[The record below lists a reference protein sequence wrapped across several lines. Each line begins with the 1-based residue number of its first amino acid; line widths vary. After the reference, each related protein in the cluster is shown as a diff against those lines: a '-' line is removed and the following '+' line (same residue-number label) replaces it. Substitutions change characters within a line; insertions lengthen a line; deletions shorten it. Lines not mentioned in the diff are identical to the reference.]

1 MNKNKNAKKR
11 LSLII
16 ALIVIAAGA
25 AAYWQFNSS
34 KTAKPDAKGAQ
45 AQTSTQT
52 NRGTSGSRRP
62 PLPPVQVAT
71 SVQEDVP
78 QFLSALGT
86 VRATNSVTVTSRVEG
101 QLMALHFTEGQQVKQ
116 GDLLAEIDSRP
127 FEVQLAQAKGQLAK
141 DQATLANARLDLAR
155 YQKLAKT
162 NLVSQQELD
171 NQVALVK
178 QSEAS
183 LRIDE
188 ATISNAQ
195 LQLTYSKI
203 TAPISGRVGLKQV
216 DVGNYISGGSSTPIV
231 VINQMDPV
239 DVLFTLPEQEL
250 NRVIQARKTNAELS
264 VTAFDRNNQYEL
276 AQGKL
281 FSVDNQI
288 DAATGTIKLKA
299 RFPQQENTL
308 FPNQFVNIRLYVK
321 TLEKAV
327 VIPNAALQ
335 MGNEGHFVWAVDE
348 ENKVSKLRVEV
359 ALQNAEKVVIASGLS
374 ANQRVVTDGVDRLT
388 QGAKVDIVTPAAPKS
403 KENNRV
409 VAEKA

>member
-1 MNKNKNAKKR
+1 MNKNKSAKKR
-11 LSLII
+11 VSLII
-16 ALIVIAAGA
+16 ALIVVIAGA
-25 AAYWQFNSS
+25 YAYWQFNAA
-34 KTAKPDAKGAQ
+34 KTASPENKGAQ
-45 AQTSTQT
+45 VTNSQ

-71 SVQEDVP
+71 SIQEDVP

-86 VRATNSVTVTSRVEG
+86 VKATNSVTVTSRVEG
-101 QLMALHFTEGQQVKQ
+101 QLMALHFTEGEHVQK
-116 GDLLAEIDSRP
+116 GDLLAEIDPRP

-171 NQVALVK
+171 NQQALVK

-183 LRIDE
+183 IRIDE

-239 DVLFTLPEQEL
+239 DVIFTLPEQDL
-250 NRVIQARKTNAELS
+250 ANVIQARKNNTNLLVIAL
-264 VTAFDRNNQYEL
+264 DRNNQFEL
-276 AQGKL
+276 AKGEL

-288 DAATGTIKLKA
+288 DATTGTIKLKA
-299 RFPQQENTL
+299 RFPQQETTL
-308 FPNQFVNIRLYVK
+308 FPNQFVNVRLYVT

-335 MGNEGHFVWAVDE
+335 MGNEGHFVWVVDS
-348 ENKVSKLRVEV
+348 ENKVNKLRVEV

-374 ANQRVVTDGVDRLT
+374 ADQRVVTDGVDRLT
-388 QGAKVDIVTPAAPKS
+388 QGAKVDIVTPTAPKT

>member
-1 MNKNKNAKKR
+1 MNKNKNVKKR
-11 LSLII
+11 VSLII
-16 ALIVIAAGA
+16 ALVVVIAGGY
-25 AAYWQFNSS
+25 AYWQFNAA
-34 KTAKPDAKGAQ
+34 KTASPENKAAQ
-45 AQTSTQT
+45 ATSSQ

-71 SVQEDVP
+71 STQEDVP

-86 VRATNSVTVTSRVEG
+86 VKATNSVTVTSRVEG
-101 QLMALHFTEGQQVKQ
+101 QLMALHFTEGQHVQK

-171 NQVALVK
+171 NQQALVK

-183 LRIDE
+183 IRIDE
-188 ATISNAQ
+188 ASISNAQ

-203 TAPISGRVGLKQV
+203 TAPISGQVGLKQV
-216 DVGNYISGGSSTPIV
+216 DVGNYIYGGSSTPIV

-239 DVLFTLPEQEL
+239 DVLFTLPEQDL
-250 NRVIQARKTNAELS
+250 AKVIQARKNNADLP
-264 VTAFDRNNQYEL
+264 VTALDRNNQFEL
-276 AQGKL
+276 AKGKL

-288 DAATGTIKLKA
+288 DATTGTIKLKA
-299 RFPQQENTL
+299 RFPQQETTL
-308 FPNQFVNIRLYVK
+308 FPNQFVNVRLYVT

-335 MGNEGHFVWAVDE
+335 MGNEGHFVWVVDS

-374 ANQRVVTDGVDRLT
+374 AEQRVVTDGVDRLT
-388 QGAKVDIVTPAAPKS
+388 QGAKVDIVTPTAPKA

>member
-1 MNKNKNAKKR
+1 MNKNKNVKKR
-11 LSLII
+11 VSLII
-16 ALIVIAAGA
+16 ALVVVIAGGY
-25 AAYWQFNSS
+25 AYWQFNAA
-34 KTAKPDAKGAQ
+34 KTASPENKATQ
-45 AQTSTQT
+45 ATSSQ

-71 SVQEDVP
+71 STQEDVP

-86 VRATNSVTVTSRVEG
+86 VKATNSVTVTSRVEG
-101 QLMALHFTEGQQVKQ
+101 QLMALHFTEGQHVQK

-171 NQVALVK
+171 NQQALVK

-183 LRIDE
+183 IRIDE
-188 ATISNAQ
+188 ASISNAQ

-203 TAPISGRVGLKQV
+203 TAPISGQVGLKQV

-239 DVLFTLPEQEL
+239 DVLFTLPEQDL
-250 NRVIQARKTNAELS
+250 AKVIQARKNNADLP
-264 VTAFDRNNQYEL
+264 VTALDRNNQFEL
-276 AQGKL
+276 AKGKL

-288 DAATGTIKLKA
+288 DATTGTIKLKA
-299 RFPQQENTL
+299 RFPQQETTL
-308 FPNQFVNIRLYVK
+308 FPNQFVNVRLYVT

-335 MGNEGHFVWAVDE
+335 MGNEGHFVWVVDS

-374 ANQRVVTDGVDRLT
+374 AEQRVVTDGVDRLT
-388 QGAKVDIVTPAAPKS
+388 QGAKVDIVTPTAPKA

>member
-11 LSLII
+11 VSLII
-16 ALIVIAAGA
+16 ALIAVIAGSY
-25 AAYWQFNSS
+25 AYWQFN
-34 KTAKPDAKGAQ
+34 TAKTISPENKGAQ
-45 AQTSTQT
+45 ATHSQS
-52 NRGTSGSRRP
+52 RGTAGSRRP
-62 PLPPVQVAT
+62 PMPPVQVAT
-71 SVQEDVP
+71 STQEDVP

-86 VRATNSVTVTSRVEG
+86 VKATNSVIVTSRVEG
-101 QLMALHFTEGQQVKQ
+101 QLMALHFTEGQHVQQ
-116 GDLLAEIDSRP
+116 GDLLAEIDARP

-141 DQATLANARLDLAR
+141 DQATLANARLDLTR

-162 NLVSQQELD
+162 HLVSQQELD
-171 NQVALVK
+171 NQQALVK

-183 LRIDE
+183 IRIDE
-188 ATISNAQ
+188 AAISNAQ

-203 TAPISGRVGLKQV
+203 TAPISGQVGLKQV

-239 DVLFTLPEQEL
+239 DVLFTLPEQDL
-250 NRVIQARKTNAELS
+250 AKVIQARKNNADLP
-264 VTAFDRNNQYEL
+264 VTALDRNNQFEL

-288 DAATGTIKLKA
+288 DATTGTIKLKA
-299 RFPQQENTL
+299 RFPQQEATL
-308 FPNQFVNIRLYVK
+308 FPNQFVNVRLYVT

-335 MGNEGHFVWAVDE
+335 MGNEGHFVWVVDN

-374 ANQRVVTDGVDRLT
+374 ADQRVVTDGVDRLT
-388 QGAKVDIVTPAAPKS
+388 QGAKVEIVTPTAPQN
-403 KENNRV
+403 KENDRV
-409 VAEKA
+409 IAEKA

>member
-1 MNKNKNAKKR
+1 MNKNKNVKKR
-11 LSLII
+11 VSLII
-16 ALIVIAAGA
+16 ALVVVIAGGY
-25 AAYWQFNSS
+25 AYWQFNAA
-34 KTAKPDAKGAQ
+34 KTASPENKAAQ
-45 AQTSTQT
+45 ATSSQ

-71 SVQEDVP
+71 STQEDVP

-86 VRATNSVTVTSRVEG
+86 VKATNSVTVTSRVEG
-101 QLMALHFTEGQQVKQ
+101 QLMALHFTEGQHVQK

-171 NQVALVK
+171 NQQALVK

-183 LRIDE
+183 IRIDE
-188 ATISNAQ
+188 ASISNAQ

-203 TAPISGRVGLKQV
+203 TAPISGQVGLKQV

-239 DVLFTLPEQEL
+239 DVLFTLPEQDL
-250 NRVIQARKTNAELS
+250 AKVIQARKNNADLP
-264 VTAFDRNNQYEL
+264 VTALDRNNQFEL
-276 AQGKL
+276 AKGKL

-288 DAATGTIKLKA
+288 DATTGTIKLKA
-299 RFPQQENTL
+299 RFPQQETTL
-308 FPNQFVNIRLYVK
+308 FPNQFVNVRLYVT

-335 MGNEGHFVWAVDE
+335 MGNEGHFVWVVDS

-374 ANQRVVTDGVDRLT
+374 AEQRVVTDGVDRLT
-388 QGAKVDIVTPAAPKS
+388 QGAKVDIVTPTAPKA

-409 VAEKA
+409 VTEKA

>member
-11 LSLII
+11 VSLLI
-16 ALIVIAAGA
+16 ALIVVIAGGY
-25 AAYWQFNSS
+25 AYWQFNAANTASPENKGTQATSS
-34 KTAKPDAKGAQ
+34 Q
-45 AQTSTQT
+45 
-52 NRGTSGSRRP
+52 NRGTAGSRRP

-71 SVQEDVP
+71 STQEDVP

-86 VRATNSVTVTSRVEG
+86 VKATNSVTVTSRVEG
-101 QLMALHFTEGQQVKQ
+101 QLMALHFTEGQHVQK

-141 DQATLANARLDLAR
+141 DQATLANARLDLVR

-162 NLVSQQELD
+162 HLVSQQELD
-171 NQVALVK
+171 NQQALVK

-183 LRIDE
+183 IRIDE

-203 TAPISGRVGLKQV
+203 TAPISGQVGLKQV

-239 DVLFTLPEQEL
+239 DVLFTLPEQDL
-250 NRVIQARKTNAELS
+250 ANVIQARKNNADLP
-264 VTAFDRNNQYEL
+264 VTALDRNNQFEL
-276 AQGKL
+276 AKGTL

-288 DAATGTIKLKA
+288 DATTGTIKLKA
-299 RFPQQENTL
+299 RFPQQETTL
-308 FPNQFVNIRLYVK
+308 FPNQFVNVRLYVT

-335 MGNEGHFVWAVDE
+335 MGNEGHFVWVVDSE
-348 ENKVSKLRVEV
+348 DKVSKLRVEV

-374 ANQRVVTDGVDRLT
+374 ADQRVVTDGVDRLT
-388 QGAKVDIVTPAAPKS
+388 QGAKVDIVTPTAPKT

>member
-1 MNKNKNAKKR
+1 MNKNKNVKKR
-11 LSLII
+11 VSLII
-16 ALIVIAAGA
+16 ALVVVIAGGY
-25 AAYWQFNSS
+25 AYWQFNAA
-34 KTAKPDAKGAQ
+34 KTASPENKAAQ
-45 AQTSTQT
+45 ATSSQ

-71 SVQEDVP
+71 STQEDVP

-86 VRATNSVTVTSRVEG
+86 VKATNSVTVTSRVEG
-101 QLMALHFTEGQQVKQ
+101 QLMALHFTEGQHVQK

-171 NQVALVK
+171 NQQALVK

-183 LRIDE
+183 IRIDE
-188 ATISNAQ
+188 ASISNAQ

-203 TAPISGRVGLKQV
+203 TAPISGQVGLKQV

-239 DVLFTLPEQEL
+239 DVLFTLPEQDL
-250 NRVIQARKTNAELS
+250 AKVIQARKNNADLP
-264 VTAFDRNNQYEL
+264 VTALDRNNQFEL
-276 AQGKL
+276 AKGKL

-288 DAATGTIKLKA
+288 DATTGTIKLKA
-299 RFPQQENTL
+299 RFPQQETTL
-308 FPNQFVNIRLYVK
+308 FPNQFVNVRLYVT

-335 MGNEGHFVWAVDE
+335 MGNEGHFVWVVDS

-359 ALQNAEKVVIASGLS
+359 ALQNAEKAVIASGLS
-374 ANQRVVTDGVDRLT
+374 AEQRVVTDGVDRLT
-388 QGAKVDIVTPAAPKS
+388 QGAKVDIVTPTAPKA

>member
-1 MNKNKNAKKR
+1 MNKNKSAKKR
-11 LSLII
+11 VSLII
-16 ALIVIAAGA
+16 ALIVVIAGA
-25 AAYWQFNSS
+25 YAYWQFNAA
-34 KTAKPDAKGAQ
+34 KTASPENKGAQ
-45 AQTSTQT
+45 VTNSQ

-71 SVQEDVP
+71 STQEDVP

-86 VRATNSVTVTSRVEG
+86 VKATNSVTVTSRVEG
-101 QLMALHFTEGQQVKQ
+101 QLMALHFTEGQHVQK
-116 GDLLAEIDSRP
+116 GDLLAEIDPRP

-171 NQVALVK
+171 NQQALVK

-183 LRIDE
+183 IRIDE

-239 DVLFTLPEQEL
+239 DVIFTLPEQDL
-250 NRVIQARKTNAELS
+250 ANVIQARKNNTNLPVIAL
-264 VTAFDRNNQYEL
+264 DRNNQFEL
-276 AQGKL
+276 AKGEL

-288 DAATGTIKLKA
+288 DATTGTIKLKA
-299 RFPQQENTL
+299 RFPQQETTL
-308 FPNQFVNIRLYVK
+308 FPNQFVNVRLYVT

-335 MGNEGHFVWAVDE
+335 MGNEGHFVWVVDS

-374 ANQRVVTDGVDRLT
+374 ADQRVVTDGVDRLT
-388 QGAKVDIVTPAAPKS
+388 QGAKVDIVTPTVPKT

>member
-11 LSLII
+11 VSLII
-16 ALIVIAAGA
+16 ALIVVIAGGY
-25 AAYWQFNSS
+25 AYWQFNAA
-34 KTAKPDAKGAQ
+34 KTASPENKGTQATNAQ
-45 AQTSTQT
+45 

-71 SVQEDVP
+71 STQEDVP

-86 VRATNSVTVTSRVEG
+86 VKATNSVTVTSRVEG
-101 QLMALHFTEGQQVKQ
+101 QLMALHFTEGQQVQK

-127 FEVQLAQAKGQLAK
+127 FQVQLAQAKGQLAK

-171 NQVALVK
+171 NQQALVK

-183 LRIDE
+183 IRIDE
-188 ATISNAQ
+188 ASISNAQ

-203 TAPISGRVGLKQV
+203 TAPISGQVGLKQV

-239 DVLFTLPEQEL
+239 DVLFTLPEQDL
-250 NRVIQARKTNAELS
+250 AQVIQARKNNADLP
-264 VTAFDRNNQYEL
+264 VTALDRNNQFEL
-276 AQGKL
+276 AKGKL

-288 DAATGTIKLKA
+288 DATTGTIKLKA
-299 RFPQQENTL
+299 RFPQQETTL
-308 FPNQFVNIRLYVK
+308 FPNQFVNVRLYVT

-335 MGNEGHFVWAVDE
+335 MGNEGHFVWVVDS
-348 ENKVSKLRVEV
+348 ENKVGKLRVEV

-374 ANQRVVTDGVDRLT
+374 AEQRVVTDGVDRLT
-388 QGAKVDIVTPAAPKS
+388 QGAKVDIVTPTAPKT

>member
-1 MNKNKNAKKR
+1 MNKNKNVKKR
-11 LSLII
+11 VSLII
-16 ALIVIAAGA
+16 ALVVVIAGGY
-25 AAYWQFNSS
+25 AYWQFNAA
-34 KTAKPDAKGAQ
+34 KTASPENKAAQ
-45 AQTSTQT
+45 ATSSQ

-71 SVQEDVP
+71 STQEDVP

-86 VRATNSVTVTSRVEG
+86 VKATNSVTVTSRVEG
-101 QLMALHFTEGQQVKQ
+101 QLMVLHFTEGQHVQK

-171 NQVALVK
+171 NQQALVK

-183 LRIDE
+183 IRIDE
-188 ATISNAQ
+188 ASISNAQ

-203 TAPISGRVGLKQV
+203 TAPISGQVGLKQV

-239 DVLFTLPEQEL
+239 DVLFTLPEQDL
-250 NRVIQARKTNAELS
+250 AKVIQARKNNADLP
-264 VTAFDRNNQYEL
+264 VTALDRNNQFEL
-276 AQGKL
+276 AKGKL

-288 DAATGTIKLKA
+288 DATTGTIKLKA
-299 RFPQQENTL
+299 RFPQQETTL
-308 FPNQFVNIRLYVK
+308 FPNQFVNIRLYVT

-335 MGNEGHFVWAVDE
+335 MGNEGHFVWVVDS

-374 ANQRVVTDGVDRLT
+374 AEQRVVTDGVDRLT
-388 QGAKVDIVTPAAPKS
+388 QGAKVDIVTPTAPKA

>member
-1 MNKNKNAKKR
+1 MNKNKNVKKR
-11 LSLII
+11 VSLII
-16 ALIVIAAGA
+16 ALVVVITGGY
-25 AAYWQFNSS
+25 AYWQFNAA
-34 KTAKPDAKGAQ
+34 KTASPENKAAQ
-45 AQTSTQT
+45 ATSSQ

-71 SVQEDVP
+71 STQEDVP

-86 VRATNSVTVTSRVEG
+86 VKATNSVTVTSRVEG
-101 QLMALHFTEGQQVKQ
+101 QLMALHFTEGQHVQK

-171 NQVALVK
+171 NQQALVK

-183 LRIDE
+183 IRIDE
-188 ATISNAQ
+188 ASISNAQ

-203 TAPISGRVGLKQV
+203 TAPISGQVGLKQV

-239 DVLFTLPEQEL
+239 DVLFTLPEQDL
-250 NRVIQARKTNAELS
+250 AKVIQARKNNADLP
-264 VTAFDRNNQYEL
+264 VTALDRNNQFEL
-276 AQGKL
+276 AKGKL

-288 DAATGTIKLKA
+288 DATTGTIKLKA
-299 RFPQQENTL
+299 RFPQQETTL
-308 FPNQFVNIRLYVK
+308 FPNQFVNVRLYVT

-335 MGNEGHFVWAVDE
+335 MGNEGHFVWVVDS

-374 ANQRVVTDGVDRLT
+374 AEQRVVTDGVDRLT
-388 QGAKVDIVTPAAPKS
+388 QGAKVDIVTPTAPKA

>member
-11 LSLII
+11 VSLII
-16 ALIVIAAGA
+16 ALIVVIAGGY
-25 AAYWQFNSS
+25 AYWQFNAA
-34 KTAKPDAKGAQ
+34 KTASPENKVAQ
-45 AQTSTQT
+45 AT
-52 NRGTSGSRRP
+52 NSQSRSTSGSRRP

-71 SVQEDVP
+71 STQEDVP

-86 VRATNSVTVTSRVEG
+86 VKATNSVTVTSRVEG
-101 QLMALHFTEGQQVKQ
+101 QLMALHFTEGQHVQQ

-171 NQVALVK
+171 NQQALVK

-183 LRIDE
+183 IRIDE

-203 TAPISGRVGLKQV
+203 TAPISGQVGLKQV

-239 DVLFTLPEQEL
+239 DVLFTLPEQDL
-250 NRVIQARKTNAELS
+250 AKVIQARKNSADLP
-264 VTAFDRNNQYEL
+264 VTALDRNNQFEL

-288 DAATGTIKLKA
+288 DATTGTIKLKA
-299 RFPQQENTL
+299 RFPQQETTL
-308 FPNQFVNIRLYVK
+308 FPNQFVNVRLYVA

-335 MGNEGHFVWAVDE
+335 MGNEGHFVWVVDS
-348 ENKVSKLRVEV
+348 ENKVSKLRVEI

-374 ANQRVVTDGVDRLT
+374 ADQRVVTDGVDRLT
-388 QGAKVDIVTPAAPKS
+388 QGAKVEIVTPTAPKT

>member
-11 LSLII
+11 VSLII
-16 ALIVIAAGA
+16 ALIVVIAGGY
-25 AAYWQFNSS
+25 AYWQFNAA
-34 KTAKPDAKGAQ
+34 KTTPPENKETQ
-45 AQTSTQT
+45 ATNSQ

-71 SVQEDVP
+71 STQEDVP

-86 VRATNSVTVTSRVEG
+86 VKATNSVTVTSRVEG
-101 QLMALHFTEGQQVKQ
+101 QLMALHFTEGQHVQK

-171 NQVALVK
+171 NQQALVK

-183 LRIDE
+183 IRIDE

-203 TAPISGRVGLKQV
+203 TAPISGQVGLKQV

-239 DVLFTLPEQEL
+239 DVLFTLPEQDL
-250 NRVIQARKTNAELS
+250 ANVIQARKNNADLP
-264 VTAFDRNNQYEL
+264 VIALDRNNQFEL
-276 AQGKL
+276 AKGKL

-288 DAATGTIKLKA
+288 DATTGTIKLKA
-299 RFPQQENTL
+299 RFPQQETTL
-308 FPNQFVNIRLYVK
+308 FPNQFVNVRLYVT

-335 MGNEGHFVWAVDE
+335 MGNEGHFVWVVDS

-359 ALQNAEKVVIASGLS
+359 ALQNSEKVVIASGLS
-374 ANQRVVTDGVDRLT
+374 ADQRVVTDGVDRLT
-388 QGAKVDIVTPAAPKS
+388 PGAKVDIVTPTAPKT

>member
-11 LSLII
+11 VSLII
-16 ALIVIAAGA
+16 ALIVVIAGGY
-25 AAYWQFNSS
+25 AYWQLNAA
-34 KTAKPDAKGAQ
+34 KTASPENKGAQ
-45 AQTSTQT
+45 AANSQS
-52 NRGTSGSRRP
+52 RGTSRSRRP

-71 SVQEDVP
+71 STQENVP

-86 VRATNSVTVTSRVEG
+86 VKATNSVTVTSRVEG
-101 QLMALHFTEGQQVKQ
+101 QLMALHFTEGQYVQK
-116 GDLLAEIDSRP
+116 GDLLAEIDARP

-162 NLVSQQELD
+162 HLVSQQELD
-171 NQVALVK
+171 NQQALVK

-183 LRIDE
+183 IRIDE

-239 DVLFTLPEQEL
+239 DVLFTLPEQDL
-250 NRVIQARKTNAELS
+250 ANVIQARKNNADLP
-264 VTAFDRNNQYEL
+264 VTALDRNNQFEL
-276 AQGKL
+276 AQGTL

-299 RFPQQENTL
+299 RFPQQETTL
-308 FPNQFVNIRLYVK
+308 FPNQFVNVRLYVT

-335 MGNEGHFVWAVDE
+335 MGNEGHFVWVVDSE
-348 ENKVSKLRVEV
+348 DKVSKLRVEV
-359 ALQNAEKVVIASGLS
+359 ALQNAEKVVIASGLL
-374 ANQRVVTDGVDRLT
+374 ADQRVVTDGVDRLT
-388 QGAKVDIVTPAAPKS
+388 QGVKVDIVTSTAPKS

>member
-11 LSLII
+11 VSLII
-16 ALIVIAAGA
+16 ALIVVIAGGY
-25 AAYWQFNSS
+25 AYWQFNAA
-34 KTAKPDAKGAQ
+34 KTTLPENKEAQ
-45 AQTSTQT
+45 ATNSQ

-71 SVQEDVP
+71 STQEDVP

-86 VRATNSVTVTSRVEG
+86 VKATNSVTVTSRVEG
-101 QLMALHFTEGQQVKQ
+101 QLMALHFTEGQHVQK

-171 NQVALVK
+171 NQQALVK

-183 LRIDE
+183 IRIDE

-203 TAPISGRVGLKQV
+203 TAPISGQVGLKQV
-216 DVGNYISGGSSTPIV
+216 DVGNYISGGASTPIV

-239 DVLFTLPEQEL
+239 DVLFTLPEQDL
-250 NRVIQARKTNAELS
+250 ANVIQARKNNADLP
-264 VTAFDRNNQYEL
+264 VIALDRNNQFEL
-276 AQGKL
+276 AKGKL

-288 DAATGTIKLKA
+288 DATTGTIKLKA
-299 RFPQQENTL
+299 RFPQQETTL
-308 FPNQFVNIRLYVK
+308 FPNQFVNVRLYVT

-335 MGNEGHFVWAVDE
+335 MGNEGHFVWVVDS

-374 ANQRVVTDGVDRLT
+374 TDQRVVTDGVDRLT
-388 QGAKVDIVTPAAPKS
+388 PGAKVDIVTPTAPKT

>member
-1 MNKNKNAKKR
+1 MNKNKNVKKR
-11 LSLII
+11 VSLII
-16 ALIVIAAGA
+16 ALVVVIAGGYV
-25 AAYWQFNSS
+25 YWQFNAA
-34 KTAKPDAKGAQ
+34 KTASPENKAAQ
-45 AQTSTQT
+45 ATSSQ

-71 SVQEDVP
+71 STQEDVP

-86 VRATNSVTVTSRVEG
+86 VKATNSVTVTSRVEG
-101 QLMALHFTEGQQVKQ
+101 QLMALHFTEGQHVQK

-171 NQVALVK
+171 NQQALVK

-183 LRIDE
+183 IRIDE
-188 ATISNAQ
+188 ASISNAQ

-203 TAPISGRVGLKQV
+203 TAPISGQVGLKQV

-239 DVLFTLPEQEL
+239 DVLFTLPEQDL
-250 NRVIQARKTNAELS
+250 AKVIQARKNNADLP
-264 VTAFDRNNQYEL
+264 VTALDRNNQFEL
-276 AQGKL
+276 AKGKL

-288 DAATGTIKLKA
+288 DATTGTIKLKA
-299 RFPQQENTL
+299 RFPQQETTL
-308 FPNQFVNIRLYVK
+308 FPNQFVNVRLYVT

-335 MGNEGHFVWAVDE
+335 MGNEGHFVWVVDS

-374 ANQRVVTDGVDRLT
+374 AEQRVVTDGVDRLT
-388 QGAKVDIVTPAAPKS
+388 QGAKVDIVTPTAPKA

>member
-1 MNKNKNAKKR
+1 MNKNKNVKKR
-11 LSLII
+11 VSLII
-16 ALIVIAAGA
+16 ALVVVIAGGY
-25 AAYWQFNSS
+25 AYWQFNAA
-34 KTAKPDAKGAQ
+34 KTASPENKAAQ
-45 AQTSTQT
+45 ATSSQ

-71 SVQEDVP
+71 STQEDVP

-86 VRATNSVTVTSRVEG
+86 VKATNSVTVTSRVEG
-101 QLMALHFTEGQQVKQ
+101 QLMALHFTEGQHVQK

-171 NQVALVK
+171 NQQALVK

-183 LRIDE
+183 IRIDE
-188 ATISNAQ
+188 ASISNAQ

-203 TAPISGRVGLKQV
+203 TAPISGQVGLKQV

-239 DVLFTLPEQEL
+239 DVLFTLPEQDL
-250 NRVIQARKTNAELS
+250 AKVIQARTNNADLP
-264 VTAFDRNNQYEL
+264 VTALDRNNQFEL
-276 AQGKL
+276 AKGKL

-288 DAATGTIKLKA
+288 DATTGTIKLKA
-299 RFPQQENTL
+299 RFPQQETTL
-308 FPNQFVNIRLYVK
+308 FPNQFVNIRLYVT

-335 MGNEGHFVWAVDE
+335 MGNEGHFVWVVDS

-374 ANQRVVTDGVDRLT
+374 AEQRVVTDGVDRLT
-388 QGAKVDIVTPAAPKS
+388 QGAKVDIVTPTAPKA

>member
-11 LSLII
+11 VSLII
-16 ALIVIAAGA
+16 ALIVVIAGGY
-25 AAYWQFNSS
+25 AYWQFNAA
-34 KTAKPDAKGAQ
+34 KTTLPENKEAQ
-45 AQTSTQT
+45 ATNSQ

-71 SVQEDVP
+71 STQEDVP

-86 VRATNSVTVTSRVEG
+86 VKATNSVTVTSRVEG
-101 QLMALHFTEGQQVKQ
+101 QLMALHFTEGQHVQK

-171 NQVALVK
+171 NQQALVK

-183 LRIDE
+183 IRIDE

-203 TAPISGRVGLKQV
+203 TAPISGQVGLKQV

-239 DVLFTLPEQEL
+239 DVLFTLPEQDL
-250 NRVIQARKTNAELS
+250 ANVIQARKNNADLP
-264 VTAFDRNNQYEL
+264 VIALDRNNQFEL
-276 AQGKL
+276 AKGKL

-288 DAATGTIKLKA
+288 DATTGTIKLKA
-299 RFPQQENTL
+299 RFPQQETTL
-308 FPNQFVNIRLYVK
+308 FPNQFVNVRLYVT

-335 MGNEGHFVWAVDE
+335 MGNEGHFVWVVDS

-374 ANQRVVTDGVDRLT
+374 TDQRIVTDGVDRLT
-388 QGAKVDIVTPAAPKS
+388 PGAKVDIVTPTAPKT

>member
-11 LSLII
+11 VSLII
-16 ALIVIAAGA
+16 ALIVVIAGGY
-25 AAYWQFNSS
+25 AYWQFNAV
-34 KTAKPDAKGAQ
+34 KTTPPENKETQ
-45 AQTSTQT
+45 ATNSQ

-71 SVQEDVP
+71 STQEDVP

-86 VRATNSVTVTSRVEG
+86 VKATNSVTVTSRVEG
-101 QLMALHFTEGQQVKQ
+101 QLMALHFTEGQHVQK

-171 NQVALVK
+171 NQQALVK

-183 LRIDE
+183 IRIDE

-203 TAPISGRVGLKQV
+203 TAPISGQVGLKQV

-239 DVLFTLPEQEL
+239 DVLFTLPEQDL
-250 NRVIQARKTNAELS
+250 ANVIQARKNNADLP
-264 VTAFDRNNQYEL
+264 VIALDRNNQFEL
-276 AQGKL
+276 AKGKL
-281 FSVDNQI
+281 FSLDNQI
-288 DAATGTIKLKA
+288 DATTGTIKLKA
-299 RFPQQENTL
+299 RFPQQETTL
-308 FPNQFVNIRLYVK
+308 FPNQFVNVRLYVT

-335 MGNEGHFVWAVDE
+335 MGNEGHFVWVVDS

-359 ALQNAEKVVIASGLS
+359 ALQNSEKVVIASGLS
-374 ANQRVVTDGVDRLT
+374 ADQRVVTDGVDRLT
-388 QGAKVDIVTPAAPKS
+388 PGAKVDIVTPTAPKT

>member
-11 LSLII
+11 VSLII
-16 ALIVIAAGA
+16 ALIVVAAGA
-25 AAYWQFNSS
+25 YAYWQFNAAKTTSPENKGTQATSS
-34 KTAKPDAKGAQ
+34 Q
-45 AQTSTQT
+45 

-62 PLPPVQVAT
+62 PMPPVQVAT
-71 SVQEDVP
+71 SIQEDVP

-86 VRATNSVTVTSRVEG
+86 VKATNSVTVTSRVEG
-101 QLMALHFTEGQQVKQ
+101 QLMALHFTEGQQVQK

-141 DQATLANARLDLAR
+141 DQATLANARLDLVR

-171 NQVALVK
+171 NQQALVK

-183 LRIDE
+183 IRIDE
-188 ATISNAQ
+188 AAISNAQ

-239 DVLFTLPEQEL
+239 DVLFTLPEQDL
-250 NRVIQARKTNAELS
+250 ANVIQARKNKTDLPVKAL
-264 VTAFDRNNQYEL
+264 DRNNQFEL
-276 AQGKL
+276 AQGTL
-281 FSVDNQI
+281 FSIDNQI
-288 DAATGTIKLKA
+288 DATTGTIKLKA

-308 FPNQFVNIRLYVK
+308 FPNQFVNIRLYVT

-335 MGNEGHFVWAVDE
+335 MGNEGHFVWVVDSE
-348 ENKVSKLRVEV
+348 DKVSKLRVEV

-388 QGAKVDIVTPAAPKS
+388 QGAKVDIVTPTTPKN
-403 KENNRV
+403 KENDRV

>member
-11 LSLII
+11 VSLII
-16 ALIVIAAGA
+16 ALIVVIAGGY
-25 AAYWQFNSS
+25 AYWQFNAA
-34 KTAKPDAKGAQ
+34 KTASPENKGTQ
-45 AQTSTQT
+45 ATNTQS
-52 NRGTSGSRRP
+52 RGTSGSRRP
-62 PLPPVQVAT
+62 PLSPVQVAT
-71 SVQEDVP
+71 STQEDVP

-86 VRATNSVTVTSRVEG
+86 VKATNSVTVTSRVEG
-101 QLMALHFTEGQQVKQ
+101 QLMALHFTEGQQVQK

-141 DQATLANARLDLAR
+141 DQATLANARLDLVR

-171 NQVALVK
+171 NQQALVK

-183 LRIDE
+183 IRIDE

-239 DVLFTLPEQEL
+239 DVLFTLPEQDL
-250 NRVIQARKTNAELS
+250 ANVIQARKNNADLP
-264 VTAFDRNNQYEL
+264 VTALDRNNQFEL
-276 AQGKL
+276 AQGTL

-308 FPNQFVNIRLYVK
+308 FPNQFVNVRLYVT

-335 MGNEGHFVWAVDE
+335 MGNEGHFVWVVDSE
-348 ENKVSKLRVEV
+348 DKVSKLRVEV

-388 QGAKVDIVTPAAPKS
+388 QGAKVDIVTPTAPKN
-403 KENNRV
+403 KENDRV

>member
-1 MNKNKNAKKR
+1 M
-11 LSLII
+11 
-16 ALIVIAAGA
+16 
-25 AAYWQFNSS
+25 
-34 KTAKPDAKGAQ
+34 
-45 AQTSTQT
+45 
-52 NRGTSGSRRP
+52 
-62 PLPPVQVAT
+62 
-71 SVQEDVP
+71 
-78 QFLSALGT
+78 
-86 VRATNSVTVTSRVEG
+86 TVTSRVEG
-101 QLMALHFTEGQQVKQ
+101 QLMALHFTEGQQVQK

-141 DQATLANARLDLAR
+141 DQATLANARLDLVR

-171 NQVALVK
+171 NQQALVK

-183 LRIDE
+183 IRIDE

-239 DVLFTLPEQEL
+239 DVLFTLPEQDL
-250 NRVIQARKTNAELS
+250 ANVIQARKNNADLP
-264 VTAFDRNNQYEL
+264 VTALDRNNQFEL
-276 AQGKL
+276 AQGTL

-308 FPNQFVNIRLYVK
+308 FPNQFVNVRLYVT

-335 MGNEGHFVWAVDE
+335 MGNEGHFVWVVDSE
-348 ENKVSKLRVEV
+348 DKVSKLRVDV
-359 ALQNAEKVVIASGLS
+359 VLQNAEKVVIASGLS

-388 QGAKVDIVTPAAPKS
+388 QGAKVDIVTPTAPKN
-403 KENNRV
+403 KENDRV

>member
-1 MNKNKNAKKR
+1 MNKNKSAKKR
-11 LSLII
+11 VSLII
-16 ALIVIAAGA
+16 ALIVVIAGA
-25 AAYWQFNSS
+25 YAYWQFNAA
-34 KTAKPDAKGAQ
+34 KTASPENKGAQ
-45 AQTSTQT
+45 VTNSQ

-71 SVQEDVP
+71 SIQEDVP

-86 VRATNSVTVTSRVEG
+86 VKATNSVTVTSRVEG
-101 QLMALHFTEGQQVKQ
+101 QLMALHFTEGQHVQK
-116 GDLLAEIDSRP
+116 GDLLAEIDPRP

-171 NQVALVK
+171 NQQALVK

-183 LRIDE
+183 IRIDE

-203 TAPISGRVGLKQV
+203 TAPIPGRVGLKQV

-239 DVLFTLPEQEL
+239 DVIFTLPEQDL
-250 NRVIQARKTNAELS
+250 ANVIQARKNNTNLPVIAL
-264 VTAFDRNNQYEL
+264 DRNNQFEL
-276 AQGKL
+276 AKGEL

-288 DAATGTIKLKA
+288 DATTGTIKLKA
-299 RFPQQENTL
+299 RFPQQETTL
-308 FPNQFVNIRLYVK
+308 FPNQFVNVRLYVT

-335 MGNEGHFVWAVDE
+335 MGNEGHFVWVVDS

-374 ANQRVVTDGVDRLT
+374 ADQRVVTDGVDRLT
-388 QGAKVDIVTPAAPKS
+388 QGAKVDIVTPTAPKT

>member
-11 LSLII
+11 VSLII
-16 ALIVIAAGA
+16 ALIVVIAGGY
-25 AAYWQFNSS
+25 AYWQFNAA
-34 KTAKPDAKGAQ
+34 KTTPPENKETQ
-45 AQTSTQT
+45 ATNSQ

-71 SVQEDVP
+71 STQEDVP

-86 VRATNSVTVTSRVEG
+86 VKATNSVTVTSRVEG
-101 QLMALHFTEGQQVKQ
+101 QLMALHFTEGQHVQK

-171 NQVALVK
+171 NQQALVK

-183 LRIDE
+183 IRIDE

-203 TAPISGRVGLKQV
+203 TAPISGQVGLKQV

-239 DVLFTLPEQEL
+239 DVLFTLPEQDL
-250 NRVIQARKTNAELS
+250 ANVIQARKNNADLP
-264 VTAFDRNNQYEL
+264 VIALDRNNQFEL
-276 AQGKL
+276 AKGKL
-281 FSVDNQI
+281 FSLDNQI
-288 DAATGTIKLKA
+288 DATTGTIKLKA
-299 RFPQQENTL
+299 RFPQQETTL
-308 FPNQFVNIRLYVK
+308 FPNQFVNVRLYVT

-335 MGNEGHFVWAVDE
+335 MGNEGHFVWVVDS

-359 ALQNAEKVVIASGLS
+359 ALQNSEKVVIASGLS
-374 ANQRVVTDGVDRLT
+374 ADQRVVTDGVDRLT
-388 QGAKVDIVTPAAPKS
+388 PGAKVDIVTPTAPKT

>member
-11 LSLII
+11 VSLII
-16 ALIVIAAGA
+16 ALIVVIAGGY
-25 AAYWQFNSS
+25 AYWQFNAA
-34 KTAKPDAKGAQ
+34 KTTLPENKEAQ
-45 AQTSTQT
+45 ATNSQ

-71 SVQEDVP
+71 STQEDVP

-86 VRATNSVTVTSRVEG
+86 VKATNSVTVTSRVEG
-101 QLMALHFTEGQQVKQ
+101 QLMALHFTEGQHVQK

-171 NQVALVK
+171 NQQALVK

-183 LRIDE
+183 IRIDE

-203 TAPISGRVGLKQV
+203 TAPISGQVGLKQV

-239 DVLFTLPEQEL
+239 DVLFTLPEQDL
-250 NRVIQARKTNAELS
+250 ANVIQARKNNADLP
-264 VTAFDRNNQYEL
+264 VIALDRNNQFEL
-276 AQGKL
+276 AKGKL

-288 DAATGTIKLKA
+288 DATTGTIKLKA
-299 RFPQQENTL
+299 RFPQQETTL
-308 FPNQFVNIRLYVK
+308 FPNQFVNVRLYVT

-335 MGNEGHFVWAVDE
+335 MGNEGHFVWVVDS

-374 ANQRVVTDGVDRLT
+374 TDQRVVTDGVDRLT
-388 QGAKVDIVTPAAPKS
+388 PGAKVDIVTPTAPKT

>member
-1 MNKNKNAKKR
+1 MNKNKNVKKR
-11 LSLII
+11 ISLII
-16 ALIVIAAGA
+16 ALVVVIAGGY
-25 AAYWQFNSS
+25 AYWQFNAA
-34 KTAKPDAKGAQ
+34 KTASPENKAAQ
-45 AQTSTQT
+45 ATSSQ

-71 SVQEDVP
+71 STQEDVP

-86 VRATNSVTVTSRVEG
+86 VKATNSVTVTSRVEG
-101 QLMALHFTEGQQVKQ
+101 QLMALHFTEGQHVQK

-171 NQVALVK
+171 NQQALVK

-183 LRIDE
+183 IRIDE
-188 ATISNAQ
+188 ASISNAQ

-203 TAPISGRVGLKQV
+203 TAPISGQVGLKQV

-239 DVLFTLPEQEL
+239 DVLFTLPEQDL
-250 NRVIQARKTNAELS
+250 AKVIQARKNNADLP
-264 VTAFDRNNQYEL
+264 VTALDRNNQFEL
-276 AQGKL
+276 AKGKL

-288 DAATGTIKLKA
+288 DATTGTIKLKA
-299 RFPQQENTL
+299 RFPQQETTL
-308 FPNQFVNIRLYVK
+308 FPNQFVNVRLYVT

-335 MGNEGHFVWAVDE
+335 MGNEGHFVWVVDS

-374 ANQRVVTDGVDRLT
+374 AEQRVVTDGVDRLT
-388 QGAKVDIVTPAAPKS
+388 QGAKVDIVTPTAPKA

>member
-1 MNKNKNAKKR
+1 MNKNKNVKKR
-11 LSLII
+11 VSLII
-16 ALIVIAAGA
+16 ALVVVIAGGY
-25 AAYWQFNSS
+25 AYWQFNAA
-34 KTAKPDAKGAQ
+34 KTASPENKAAQ
-45 AQTSTQT
+45 ATSSQ

-71 SVQEDVP
+71 STQEDVP

-86 VRATNSVTVTSRVEG
+86 VKATNSVTVTSRVEG
-101 QLMALHFTEGQQVKQ
+101 QLMALHFTEGQHVQK

-171 NQVALVK
+171 NQQALVK

-183 LRIDE
+183 IRIDE
-188 ATISNAQ
+188 ASISNAQ

-203 TAPISGRVGLKQV
+203 TAPISGQVGLKQV

-239 DVLFTLPEQEL
+239 DVLFTLPEQDL
-250 NRVIQARKTNAELS
+250 AKVIQARKNNADLP
-264 VTAFDRNNQYEL
+264 VTALDRNNQFEL
-276 AQGKL
+276 AKGKL

-288 DAATGTIKLKA
+288 DATTGTIKLKA
-299 RFPQQENTL
+299 RFPQQETTL
-308 FPNQFVNIRLYVK
+308 FPNQFVNVRLYVT

-335 MGNEGHFVWAVDE
+335 MGNEGHFVWVVDS

-374 ANQRVVTDGVDRLT
+374 AEQRVVTDGVDRLT
-388 QGAKVDIVTPAAPKS
+388 QGAKVDIVTPTAPKA

>member
-11 LSLII
+11 VSLII
-16 ALIVIAAGA
+16 ALIVVIAGGY
-25 AAYWQFNSS
+25 AYWQFNAA
-34 KTAKPDAKGAQ
+34 KTASPENKGTQ
-45 AQTSTQT
+45 ATNTQS
-52 NRGTSGSRRP
+52 RGISGSRRP

-71 SVQEDVP
+71 STQEDVP

-86 VRATNSVTVTSRVEG
+86 VKATNSVTVTSRVEG
-101 QLMALHFTEGQQVKQ
+101 QLMALHFTEGQQVQK

-141 DQATLANARLDLAR
+141 DQATLANARLDLVR

-171 NQVALVK
+171 NQQALVK

-183 LRIDE
+183 IRIDE

-239 DVLFTLPEQEL
+239 DVLFTLPEQDL
-250 NRVIQARKTNAELS
+250 ANVIQARKNNADLP
-264 VTAFDRNNQYEL
+264 VTALDRNNQFEL
-276 AQGKL
+276 AQGTL

-308 FPNQFVNIRLYVK
+308 FPNQFVNVRLYVT

-335 MGNEGHFVWAVDE
+335 MGNEGHFVWVVDSE
-348 ENKVSKLRVEV
+348 DKVSKLRVEV

-388 QGAKVDIVTPAAPKS
+388 QGAKVDIVTPTAPKN
-403 KENNRV
+403 KENDRV

>member
-1 MNKNKNAKKR
+1 MNNNKKTKKR
-11 LSLII
+11 FFLII
-16 ALIVIAAGA
+16 TLFIVIAGA
-25 AAYWQFNSS
+25 IAYWQYSSNNSAPSVS
-34 KTAKPDAKGAQ
+34 KDTPTANTPNR
-45 AQTSTQT
+45 STV
-52 NRGTSGSRRP
+52 GSRRP
-62 PLPPVQVAT
+62 PMPPVQVAIST
-71 SVQEDVP
+71 QEDVP
-78 QFLSALGT
+78 QFLTALGT
-86 VRATNSVTVTSRVEG
+86 VKAVNSVTVTSRVEG
-101 QLMALHFTEGQQVKQ
+101 QLMALHFTEGQQVNK
-116 GDLLAEIDSRP
+116 GDLLAEIDPRP

-162 NLVSQQELD
+162 RLVSQQELD
-171 NQVALVK
+171 NQAALVK

-183 LRIDE
+183 ISIDK
-188 ATISNAQ
+188 AAINNAQ

-239 DVLFTLPEQEL
+239 DVLFTLPEQDL
-250 NRVIQARKTNAELS
+250 SQVILARKNSPTLPVIAL
-264 VTAFDRNNQYEL
+264 DRNNKIEL
-276 AQGKL
+276 AQGAL

-288 DAATGTIKLKA
+288 DDTTGTIKLKA
-299 RFPQQENTL
+299 RFPQQESTL
-308 FPNQFVNIRLYVK
+308 FPNQFVNIRLYVT

-335 MGNEGHFVWAVDE
+335 MGNEGHFVWVVDE
-348 ENKVSKLRVEV
+348 ENKVSKLAVEV
-359 ALQNAEKVVIASGLS
+359 ASQNADKVVIASGLS

-388 QGAKVDIVTPAAPKS
+388 QGAKVEIVTPLAPKA
-403 KENNRV
+403 KTTDPV

>member
-1 MNKNKNAKKR
+1 MNKNKNVKKR
-11 LSLII
+11 VSLII
-16 ALIVIAAGA
+16 ALVVVIAGGY
-25 AAYWQFNSS
+25 AYWQFNAA
-34 KTAKPDAKGAQ
+34 KTASPENKAAQ
-45 AQTSTQT
+45 ATSSQ

-71 SVQEDVP
+71 STQEDVP

-86 VRATNSVTVTSRVEG
+86 VKATNSVTVTSRVEG
-101 QLMALHFTEGQQVKQ
+101 QLMALHFTEGQHVQK

-171 NQVALVK
+171 NQQALVK

-183 LRIDE
+183 IRIDE
-188 ATISNAQ
+188 ASISNAQ

-203 TAPISGRVGLKQV
+203 TAPISGQVGLKQV

-239 DVLFTLPEQEL
+239 DVLFTLPEQDL
-250 NRVIQARKTNAELS
+250 AKVIQARKNNADLP
-264 VTAFDRNNQYEL
+264 VTALDRNNQFEL
-276 AQGKL
+276 AKGKL

-288 DAATGTIKLKA
+288 DATTGTIKLKA
-299 RFPQQENTL
+299 RFPQQETTL
-308 FPNQFVNIRLYVK
+308 FPSQFVNVRLYVT

-335 MGNEGHFVWAVDE
+335 MGNEGHFVWVVDS

-374 ANQRVVTDGVDRLT
+374 AEQRVVTDGVDRLT
-388 QGAKVDIVTPAAPKS
+388 QGAKVDIVTPTAPKA

-409 VAEKA
+409 VTEKA

>member
-1 MNKNKNAKKR
+1 MNKNKNTKKR

-16 ALIVIAAGA
+16 AVIVVAAGA
-25 AAYWQFNSS
+25 IAYWQLNTT
-34 KTAKPDAKGAQ
+34 KTVATETKGAQ
-45 AQTSTQT
+45 ATNTQ

-62 PLPPVQVAT
+62 PMPPVQVAIST
-71 SVQEDVP
+71 QEDVP

-101 QLMALHFTEGQQVKQ
+101 QLMSLHFTEGQQVKQ
-116 GDLLAEIDSRP
+116 GDLLAEIDARP

-162 NLVSQQELD
+162 HLVSQQELD

-183 LRIDE
+183 IRIDD
-188 ATISNAQ
+188 ASISNAQ

-239 DVLFTLPEQEL
+239 DVVFTIPEQAL
-250 NRVIQARKTNAELS
+250 IRVTQARKTTPDLP
-264 VTAFDRNNQYEL
+264 VTALDRNNQFEL

-288 DAATGTIKLKA
+288 DVTTGTIKLKA

-308 FPNQFVNIRLYVK
+308 FPNQFVNIRLYIT

-335 MGNEGHFVWAVDE
+335 MGNEGHFVWVVDD
-348 ENKVSKLRVEV
+348 ENKVNKLRVEV

-388 QGAKVDIVTPAAPKS
+388 QGAKVDIVTPTTPKN

-409 VAEKA
+409 EAEKA

>member
-11 LSLII
+11 VSLII
-16 ALIVIAAGA
+16 ALIVVIAGGY
-25 AAYWQFNSS
+25 AYWQFN
-34 KTAKPDAKGAQ
+34 TAKTVSPENKETQ
-45 AQTSTQT
+45 ATSSQS
-52 NRGTSGSRRP
+52 RGTAAFRRP

-71 SVQEDVP
+71 STQEDVP

-86 VRATNSVTVTSRVEG
+86 VKATNSVTVTSRVEG
-101 QLMALHFTEGQQVKQ
+101 QLMALHFTEGQHVQK

-162 NLVSQQELD
+162 HLVSQQELD
-171 NQVALVK
+171 NQQALVK

-183 LRIDE
+183 IRIDE

-203 TAPISGRVGLKQV
+203 TAPISGQVGLKQV

-239 DVLFTLPEQEL
+239 DVLFTLPEQDL
-250 NRVIQARKTNAELS
+250 ANVIQARKNNADLP
-264 VTAFDRNNQYEL
+264 VTALDRNNQFEL
-276 AQGKL
+276 AKGKL

-288 DAATGTIKLKA
+288 DATTGTIKLKA
-299 RFPQQENTL
+299 RFPQQETTL
-308 FPNQFVNIRLYVK
+308 FPNQFVNVRLYVT

-335 MGNEGHFVWAVDE
+335 MGNEGHFVWVVDS
-348 ENKVSKLRVEV
+348 ENKVNKLGVEV

-374 ANQRVVTDGVDRLT
+374 ADQRVVTDGVDRLT
-388 QGAKVDIVTPAAPKS
+388 QGAKVDIVTPTAPKT